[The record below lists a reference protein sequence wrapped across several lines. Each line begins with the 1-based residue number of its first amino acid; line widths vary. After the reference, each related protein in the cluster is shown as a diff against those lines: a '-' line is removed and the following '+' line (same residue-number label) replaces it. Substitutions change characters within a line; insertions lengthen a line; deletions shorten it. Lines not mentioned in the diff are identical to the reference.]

1 MKGPVVFDFDKT
13 LTDSD
18 TLFGFY
24 KSVAGSDLLF
34 FPKRAVL
41 IAAAILYK
49 SGLINNNT
57 LKRIGIFLFLKGRS
71 QKEMEIAAYKYSKQI
86 ELNDIYLHHY
96 QKTDGE
102 KWVVSASPE
111 IYLKLI
117 LGSDRVAGT
126 TFTYRDEKV
135 EGLDVNMFG
144 WEKRRFLNKKG
155 IHHISEFYTDSLT
168 DKPLIDIAQKVYIVE
183 NGEIRIFETENTKDS
198 L

>member
-13 LTDSD
+13 LTDID

-24 KSVAGSDLLF
+24 RTVAGSDLLF
-34 FPKRAVL
+34 LSKRAVL
-41 IAAAILYK
+41 IASAILYK
-49 SGLINNNT
+49 SGVIKNNT

-71 QKEMEIAAYKYSKQI
+71 RKELEAAAHKYSKEI
-86 ELNDIYLHHY
+86 ELNDIYFNHY
-96 QKTDGE
+96 KKTEGE

-111 IYLKLI
+111 IYLKHI

-144 WEKRRFLNKKG
+144 WEKRMFLNKKG

-183 NGEIRIFETENTKDS
+183 NGEIKIFETENTKDS